1 MSTWRLIVRALHD
14 IGGSG
19 TNVQIRKRMG
29 GVMALDSS
37 GVSAELSRAAR
48 LGVVSRAGRCKNE
61 VRWQITPLGLD
72 WAEGRITMIRSRP
85 GGRRWVATWLASL
98 PRGLRI
104 QPARERQTEGE
115 TV

>member
-19 TNVQIRKRMG
+19 TNAQIRKRMG
-29 GVMALDSS
+29 GVMEFDAS
-37 GVSAELSRAAR
+37 GVSAELCRAAE
-48 LGVVSRAGRCKNE
+48 LGVITSAGRRGHDNI
-61 VRWQITPLGLD
+61 WQIITTGLA
-72 WAEGRITMIRSRP
+72 WLEGRITMVRTRP
-85 GGRRWVATWLASL
+85 GGRRWVATWLESL

-104 QPARERQTEGE
+104 QPAQARQTEGE